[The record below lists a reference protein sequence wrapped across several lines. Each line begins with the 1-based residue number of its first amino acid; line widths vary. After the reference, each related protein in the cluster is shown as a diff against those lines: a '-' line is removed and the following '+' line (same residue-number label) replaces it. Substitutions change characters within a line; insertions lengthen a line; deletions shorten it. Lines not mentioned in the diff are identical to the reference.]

1 MSDELFQEEL
11 FRIGEKMISLRRI
24 HETVG
29 AILEL
34 RSKGLSQQE
43 VANTLHLD
51 RTFIS
56 RLESMG
62 ELRKGEKVAL
72 IGFPLQNKG
81 ELVQIAQRKGV
92 DYIWIM
98 DEQERRELVEKQTAM
113 DFFNDVIDVLAAL
126 KTYDSI
132 ILMGSKKWHRIAEA
146 LLDAQVI
153 FLELGSSPITED
165 CYLDPAYLER
175 MLEQII
181 QEA

>member
-11 FRIGEKMISLRRI
+11 FRVGEKMISLRRI
-24 HETVG
+24 HETVR

-43 VANTLHLD
+43 VANSLHLD

-62 ELRKGEKVAL
+62 ELRKGKKVAL
-72 IGFPLQNKG
+72 IGFPLKNKE
-81 ELVQIAQRKGV
+81 ELIRIAQGRGV
-92 DYIWIM
+92 DYVWIM
-98 DEQERRELVEKQTAM
+98 DEEERWELVGKQTAM
-113 DFFNDVIDVLAAL
+113 DFFNYVIDVLATL

-132 ILMGSKKWHRIAEA
+132 ILVGSKKWHRIAEA

-165 CYLDPAYLER
+165 CYLDPGYLEKT
-175 MLEQII
+175 LDQII
-181 QEA
+181 QG